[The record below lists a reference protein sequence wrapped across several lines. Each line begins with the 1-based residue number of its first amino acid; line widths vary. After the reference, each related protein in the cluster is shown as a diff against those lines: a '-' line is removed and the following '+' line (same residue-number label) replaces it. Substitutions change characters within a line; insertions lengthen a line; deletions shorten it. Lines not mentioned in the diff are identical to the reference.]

1 MKTIVVKSKPIA
13 PRSVEKTDKLIVLAW
28 HREKTVEEFY
38 KKHELLIDALK
49 SFASEVVLEPISSHG
64 ERLYRSVLSILMYHA
79 DINSEVIVELD
90 SEDVV
95 LNTALIFAALTLP
108 NPTTKIY
115 AESID
120 NYIVVDVEKYRK
132 MLALDSKE
140 REIYIRLLHSA
151 MDWKT
156 LASTVN
162 IPKSTLYRK
171 LRRLIKNNLVIEKNN
186 KYVAVDVI
194 T

>member
-1 MKTIVVKSKPIA
+1 MKTIVVKTKPIA
-13 PRSVEKTDKLIVLAW
+13 PRFSQRVDKLIVLAW
-28 HREKTVEEFY
+28 HREKTLEEFY
-38 KKHELLIDALK
+38 EKHKLLVDALK
-49 SFASEVVLEPISSHG
+49 SFASEVVLEPITSSHG
-64 ERLYRSVLSILMYHA
+64 ERLYRSILSILMYHTNY

-95 LNTALIFAALTLP
+95 LNTALIFAILTLP
-108 NPTTKIY
+108 NPAKIY
-115 AESID
+115 TES
-120 NYIVVDVEKYRK
+120 IVVDVEKYRK

-140 REIYIRLLHSA
+140 REIYVKLLHSP
-151 MDWKT
+151 MSWRT